1 VVSSGRLA
9 GALLHAG
16 QPCQR
21 FADDGADADKAWL
34 LGADDTLTEIRDEHV
49 ADLEQREFDE
59 LVEGLGTSRTLA
71 WDADDPQAAVAAYAA
86 LTAAIR
92 AKMG

>member
-1 VVSSGRLA
+1 MVSSGRLA

-21 FADDGADADKAWL
+21 FPDGGADAGKAWL

-49 ADLEQREFDE
+49 ADWSSASS
-59 LVEGLGTSRTLA
+59 TS
-71 WDADDPQAAVAAYAA
+71 W
-86 LTAAIR
+86 
-92 AKMG
+92 

>member
-1 VVSSGRLA
+1 VRWAKEPGQATPDVVSSGRLA

-21 FADDGADADKAWL
+21 FPDGGADAGKAWL

-49 ADLEQREFDE
+49 ADWSSASS
-59 LVEGLGTSRTLA
+59 TS
-71 WDADDPQAAVAAYAA
+71 W
-86 LTAAIR
+86 
-92 AKMG
+92 